1 MPMFRWGNVEDMEAM
16 RKQWNQMIEEMNPTR
31 ESGRLKKASWVPPV
45 DAWETEDSFHLMFDI
60 PGVKKE
66 DIDIQ
71 VDADQLTI
79 KGERKI
85 NEEIKYVR
93 KERVFGPFFRAFTL
107 ETPIEREKIKAVYK
121 AGSLEVILPKKEEVK
136 PKQIQIEIGDE

>member
-1 MPMFRWGNVEDMEAM
+1 MTMIRWGYPEDMEAM
-16 RKQWNQMIEEMNPTR
+16 AKQWNRMLEEMMPNR

-45 DAWETEDSFHLMFDI
+45 DAWESEDSFHLMFDI
-60 PGVKKE
+60 PGVNKE

-71 VDADQLTI
+71 VDADQLII

-85 NEEIKYVR
+85 DESIKYMR
-93 KERVFGPFFRAFTL
+93 KERAFGPFFRAFTL
-107 ETPIEREKIKAVYK
+107 ETPVEREKIKAVYK